1 MTGNPALSYCLFC
14 RHRKLFF
21 VLVSRAEKQV
31 LNVKGFDVMT
41 DAQANRMINILAEE
55 TTLEAT
61 LIARTVALLEE
72 GATVPFIAR
81 YRKEVTGEMDE
92 VQIRQIQERL
102 EYHKVLNERRETIL
116 KSI

>member
-1 MTGNPALSYCLFC
+1 
-14 RHRKLFF
+14 
-21 VLVSRAEKQV
+21 
-31 LNVKGFDVMT
+31 MT

-61 LIARTVALLEE
+61 LITRTVALLEE

-102 EYHKVLNERRETIL
+102 E
-116 KSI
+116 